1 MQELKTIFRH
11 CTRVL
16 ECGGVFTPV
25 RFSDERLRLYTEE
38 KPECPYAYCPV
49 GMSMEFVTDAKTV
62 SFSYRMTKIYYP
74 VIVFDVYE
82 NGLFTRAVR
91 EPDGSES
98 GTVEYTI
105 QTPGAVVEI
114 FFPIGADVTF
124 TDIRIGNFK
133 TVSHAHEPKLL
144 VLGDSISQGL
154 FGVNPSVSVV
164 PLLARHY
171 GYDYLNLSVGGEV
184 FRPDLVEPELDYRP
198 DRILVELGTNDLV
211 FVQDIHKIRKNIDAF
226 FAELKRRYPDTPVT
240 VVSPFW
246 QIVFSEGTDEMNE
259 KLHTTLLIGTPEER
273 VPQAISI
280 IREHC
285 SRRTEKISSN
295 VQLATPSAPYP
306 TEVTVGGAT
315 LFVSDVTQF
324 EKI

>member
-1 MQELKTIFRH
+1 MQDLKTIFRH
-11 CTRVL
+11 CTRVM
-16 ECGGVFTPV
+16 EQDGVYTPV
-25 RFSDERLRLYTEE
+25 RFSDERLRVYREE
-38 KPECPYAYCPV
+38 KPECPYACCPV
-49 GMSMEFVTDAKTV
+49 GMSMEFKTDAEKI

-74 VIVFDVYE
+74 VIVFDIYE
-82 NGLFTRAVR
+82 NGLFMRAVR

-98 GTVEYTI
+98 GTVEYTL

-124 TDIRIGNFK
+124 FDIRIGKFT

-154 FGVNPSVSVV
+154 FGVNPSVSVI

-184 FRPDLVEPELDYRP
+184 FRPDLVEPELAFAP

-226 FAELKRRYPDTPVT
+226 FAELKRRFPNTPVT

-246 QIVFSEGTDEMNE
+246 QIVFAEGTDEMDG
-259 KLHTTLLIGTPEER
+259 KLRTTLLIGEHARKVAAEYGHTALDGIQLSPHEQEFFSDHAH
-273 VPQAISI
+273 PSDKGFAYLALEL
-280 IREHC
+280 IR
-285 SRRTEKISSN
+285 RLDWR
-295 VQLATPSAPYP
+295 
-306 TEVTVGGAT
+306 
-315 LFVSDVTQF
+315 
-324 EKI
+324 

>member
-184 FRPDLVEPELDYRP
+184 FRPDLVEPELADRLE
-198 DRILVELGTNDLV
+198 RILVGLGTNDLG
-211 FVQDIHKIRKNIDAF
+211 FVQDIHKIRKKIDAF

-259 KLHTTLLIGTPEER
+259 KLHTTLLIGEHARR
-273 VPQAISI
+273 VAAEYGHTALDGMQLIPHEQEFFSDHAHPSDKGFAYLALEL
-280 IREHC
+280 IR
-285 SRRTEKISSN
+285 RLDWR
-295 VQLATPSAPYP
+295 
-306 TEVTVGGAT
+306 
-315 LFVSDVTQF
+315 
-324 EKI
+324 